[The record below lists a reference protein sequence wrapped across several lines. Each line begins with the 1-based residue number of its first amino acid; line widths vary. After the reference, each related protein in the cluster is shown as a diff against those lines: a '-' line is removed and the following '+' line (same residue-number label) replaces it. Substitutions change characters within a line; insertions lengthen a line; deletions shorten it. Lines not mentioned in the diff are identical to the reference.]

1 MNATT
6 AAAAAAAVW
15 ALLVAASPRWFFLAA
30 APFCAL
36 WIALSARAAPPGLG
50 ARLRAR
56 SGDLGI
62 GLTLAAV
69 LYAGSRA
76 VLWAGCGGL
85 TQALCAPLA
94 SMFARFDTRTLPAA
108 LVLALLVAPAEE
120 LFWRGLVQERLVAR
134 LGPWR
139 GVLLATGLATAVSLA
154 TGEPFLALATA
165 PTYAAWGVVALWRRN
180 LVAPIVSHAARA
192 PRRAA
197 STPRGRRK
205 PRPHRLHQSVER
217 RGAGSGARIAGS
229 GAARPQHA
237 GPGHTRLRSM
247 SSLGSGSR

>member
-1 MNATT
+1 VNATT

-85 TQALCAPLA
+85 TEALCAPLA

-180 LVAPIVSHAARA
+180 LVAPIVSHAAWTLLVAVLA
-192 PRRAA
+192 P
-197 STPRGRRK
+197 PR
-205 PRPHRLHQSVER
+205 
-217 RGAGSGARIAGS
+217 
-229 GAARPQHA
+229 
-237 GPGHTRLRSM
+237 
-247 SSLGSGSR
+247 